1 MEEITLMRQQK
12 GNIFSAGS
20 YEFSCLLLSFIAHSE
35 LFQLYNGYIICTG
48 MLLGEKAMKDSEL
61 IRKLHNGDK
70 EAAGLM
76 IERYYADIYRFCLY
90 MVQSEEDA
98 YDMAQETFL
107 KFIKYGTF
115 YHHQNLKGYLLT
127 IARNLCFNYFR
138 DKKETAVEWEILD
151 EILKQENQMTETEDV
166 IYLQNLLKKL
176 SQDIREV
183 IVLRMYEEMKFK
195 DIAGM
200 MGCSVSTAKSRFRLG
215 ISQLKRMMEGEHDDG
230 R

>member
-1 MEEITLMRQQK
+1 
-12 GNIFSAGS
+12 
-20 YEFSCLLLSFIAHSE
+20 
-35 LFQLYNGYIICTG
+35 
-48 MLLGEKAMKDSEL
+48 MKESEL

-70 EAAGLM
+70 EAAGLI

-98 YDMAQETFL
+98 YDIAQESFL
-107 KFIKYGTF
+107 KFIKYGTS

-127 IARNLCFNYFR
+127 IARNLRLDYFR
-138 DKKETAVEWEILD
+138 DKKGTETPVGWEELD
-151 EILKQENQMTETEDV
+151 KIPKPRNQIKETEDI
-166 IYLQNLLKKL
+166 IYLQNLLKAL
-176 SQDIREV
+176 SPDIREV
-183 IVLRMYEEMKFK
+183 VVLRMYEEMKFK

-215 ISQLKRMMEGEHDDG
+215 ISQLKRMMEEDEDE

>member
-1 MEEITLMRQQK
+1 
-12 GNIFSAGS
+12 
-20 YEFSCLLLSFIAHSE
+20 
-35 LFQLYNGYIICTG
+35 
-48 MLLGEKAMKDSEL
+48 MKDSEL

-98 YDMAQETFL
+98 YDIAQECFL
-107 KFIKYGTF
+107 KFIQYGTS

-127 IARNLCFNYFR
+127 IARNICFDYFR
-138 DKKETAVEWEILD
+138 EKKDTETSVELEKLDKIP
-151 EILKQENQMTETEDV
+151 KQENQMTEAEDA
-166 IYLQNLLKKL
+166 IYLQNLLKSL

-195 DIAGM
+195 DIARV
-200 MGCSVSTAKSRFRLG
+200 MGCSVSTAKSRYRIG
-215 ISQLKRMMEGEHDDG
+215 ISQLKRMTEKEDEDE
-230 R
+230 